1 MKKKKKNRLQI
12 FLHGN
17 NISLETKGIDVTPN
31 SHGRKTE
38 TGMNWTAKPV
48 RQREEKWWKISVLVR
63 IEFGKNSHSILLNRM
78 LE

>member
-38 TGMNWTAKPV
+38 TGMN
-48 RQREEKWWKISVLVR
+48 
-63 IEFGKNSHSILLNRM
+63 
-78 LE
+78 